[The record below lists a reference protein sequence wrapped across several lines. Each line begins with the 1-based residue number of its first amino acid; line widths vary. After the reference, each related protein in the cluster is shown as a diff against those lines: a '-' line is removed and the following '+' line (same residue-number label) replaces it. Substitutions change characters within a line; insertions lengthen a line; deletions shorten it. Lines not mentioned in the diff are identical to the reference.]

1 LPIIV
6 NTSPLLDTEQGEAA
20 EILRRTGYAVRT
32 SLYGPPRGPA
42 DLIALFKDAVAA
54 IVALDRL
61 DAEVLAHTP
70 QLRVIARTGV
80 GYDTIDVAAATEH
93 NIVVCTTV
101 GSNDRTVAE
110 HTWGLI
116 LALARRIPQ
125 QDAQVRS
132 GGWQRFLGTELW
144 GKTLGVVGFGAI
156 GRAVARRGIG
166 FEMRVLAHDLRPD
179 AQAAAEL
186 GVTLC
191 DLPTLLAE
199 SDVVTLHVSLDA
211 GSRGLIGAAELR
223 RMKPSAL
230 LINTSRGG
238 VIDEA
243 ALLDALRDGTI
254 GGAALDVLAVE
265 PPGAT
270 LEPFLSLPNVIVTPH
285 CAGTTME
292 SVARAARIAAENV
305 ARVLSGRRPLHAV
318 NPEVCARLGLQDRG
332 HSPW

>member
-1 LPIIV
+1 MSGLPIIV

-20 EILRRTGYAVRT
+20 EILRSTGYAVRT
-32 SLYGPPRGPA
+32 SLYGPPRGPT
-42 DLIALFKDAVAA
+42 DLIELFKDAAAA

-61 DAEVLAHTP
+61 DVEVLAHTP
-70 QLRVIARTGV
+70 HLRVIARTGV
-80 GYDTIDVAAATEH
+80 GYDTIDVAAATAH

-132 GGWQRFLGTELW
+132 GGWQRIFGTELW

-156 GRAVARRGIG
+156 GRAVARRGVG
-166 FEMRVLAHDLRPD
+166 FEMRVLAHDVRPD
-179 AQAAAEL
+179 ARAAAEL
-186 GVTLC
+186 GVTQC

-199 SDVVTLHVSLDA
+199 SDVVTL
-211 GSRGLIGAAELR
+211 
-223 RMKPSAL
+223 
-230 LINTSRGG
+230 
-238 VIDEA
+238 
-243 ALLDALRDGTI
+243 LDALREGTI

-270 LEPFLSLPNVIVTPH
+270 LTPFLTLPNVIVTPH

-292 SVARAARIAAENV
+292 SVARAARMAAENV

-318 NPEVCARLGLQDRG
+318 NPEVCARLGLEATT
-332 HSPW
+332 

>member
-42 DLIALFKDAVAA
+42 DLIELFKDAAAA

-61 DAEVLAHTP
+61 DAEVLAHAP
-70 QLRVIARTGV
+70 HLRVIARTGV
-80 GYDTIDVAAATEH
+80 GYDTIDVAAATAH
-93 NIVVCTTV
+93 NIVVCATV

-132 GGWQRFLGTELW
+132 GGWQRLFGMELW
-144 GKTLGVVGFGAI
+144 SKTLGVVGFGAI
-156 GRAVARRGIG
+156 GRAVARRGVG
-166 FEMRVLAHDLRPD
+166 FEMRVLAHDIRPD
-179 AQAAAEL
+179 GQAAAEL
-186 GVTLC
+186 GVILC

-199 SDVVTLHVSLDA
+199 SDVVTLHVSLDM

-238 VIDEA
+238 VVDEA

-270 LEPFLSLPNVIVTPH
+270 LTPFLSLPNVIVTPH
-285 CAGTTME
+285 CAGTTRE
-292 SVARAARIAAENV
+292 SVARAARMAAENV

-318 NPEVCARLGLQDRG
+318 NPEVCTQLGLEA
-332 HSPW
+332 ST

>member
-1 LPIIV
+1 MPIIV

-20 EILRRTGYAVRT
+20 DILRRTGYAVRT

-42 DLIALFKDAVAA
+42 ELIELFKDAAAA

-61 DAEVLAHTP
+61 DAEVLAHAP
-70 QLRVIARTGV
+70 HLRVIARTGV
-80 GYDTIDVAAATEH
+80 GYDTIDVAAATAH
-93 NIVVCTTV
+93 NIVVCATV

-132 GGWQRFLGTELW
+132 GGWQRLFGMELW
-144 GKTLGVVGFGAI
+144 SKTLGVVGFGAI
-156 GRAVARRGIG
+156 GRAVARRGVG
-166 FEMRVLAHDLRPD
+166 FEMRVLAHDIRPD
-179 AQAAAEL
+179 GQAAAEL
-186 GVTLC
+186 GVILC

-199 SDVVTLHVSLDA
+199 SDVVTLHVSLDM

-238 VIDEA
+238 VVDEA

-270 LEPFLSLPNVIVTPH
+270 LTPFLSLPNVIVTPH
-285 CAGTTME
+285 CAGTTRE
-292 SVARAARIAAENV
+292 SVARAARMAAENV

-318 NPEVCARLGLQDRG
+318 NPEVSTQLGLEA
-332 HSPW
+332 ST

>member
-1 LPIIV
+1 MSGLPIIV

-20 EILRRTGYAVRT
+20 EILRSTGYAVRT
-32 SLYGPPRGPA
+32 SLYGPPHGPA
-42 DLIALFKDAVAA
+42 DLIELFKDAAAA

-61 DAEVLAHTP
+61 DAEVLAHAP
-70 QLRVIARTGV
+70 HLRVIARTGV
-80 GYDTIDVAAATEH
+80 GYDTIDVVAATAH

-132 GGWQRFLGTELW
+132 GSWQRLFGMELW
-144 GKTLGVVGFGAI
+144 GKTLGIVGFGAI
-156 GRAVARRGIG
+156 GRAVARRGVG
-166 FEMRVLAHDLRPD
+166 FEMRVLAHDIRPD
-179 AQAAAEL
+179 GQAAAAL

-199 SDVVTLHVSLDA
+199 SDVVTLHVSLDT
-211 GSRGLIGAAELR
+211 GSRELIGTAELH
-223 RMKPSAL
+223 RMKPNTL

-238 VIDEA
+238 VVDEA
-243 ALLDALRDGTI
+243 ALLDALREGTI

-270 LEPFLSLPNVIVTPH
+270 LTPFLTLPNVIVTPH

-292 SVARAARIAAENV
+292 SVARAARMAAENV

-318 NPEVCARLGLQDRG
+318 NPEVCARLGLEATT
-332 HSPW
+332 